1 MICLLLYS
9 SCSTSDTQR
18 VSLVTNPIISRDWG
32 KDPEVFTTSGTY
44 LCSFVTQIFHNGQPS
59 HGGNRK
65 SFEVMTTTLPK
76 GTLGSVASLLAAT
89 LYRLLFIAI
98 IEWLLTK
105 IRVIF
110 ALCRYLC
117 CWTISHWGHYPSSS
131 RCFATDMVY

>member
-1 MICLLLYS
+1 
-9 SCSTSDTQR
+9 
-18 VSLVTNPIISRDWG
+18 
-32 KDPEVFTTSGTY
+32 VFTTSGTY

-117 CWTISHWGHYPSSS
+117 CWTISH
-131 RCFATDMVY
+131 

>member
-9 SCSTSDTQR
+9 SCSTSDTRR

-32 KDPEVFTTSGTY
+32 KDPEVSTTSGTY

-59 HGGNRK
+59 HGGDRK
-65 SFEVMTTTLPK
+65 RFEVMTATLPK
-76 GTLGSVASLLAAT
+76 GTLGSVASLFAAT
-89 LYRLLFIAI
+89 LYRLLFISI

-110 ALCRYLC
+110 ALSQYLY
-117 CWTISHWGHYPSSS
+117 CWTISHRGYYPSSS
-131 RCFATDMVY
+131 RWFPTDMSY